1 MKHTRSKYVKSHSKS
16 RRYRRGRSRRGH
28 SRHGRSKPAYHRRK
42 YKTRRRTKQIG
53 GSNGLVQLGYN
64 ATRGMTSTI
73 TNFINTYIGNT
84 PTASPQAT
92 KSQYHHSI

>member
-1 MKHTRSKYVKSHSKS
+1 MKHTRSIYAKSRSKN
-16 RRYRRGRSRRGH
+16 RRYRRKHSRRKH
-28 SRHGRSKPAYHRRK
+28 SRRK
-42 YKTRRRTKQIG
+42 YKTRRKTKQVG
-53 GSNGLVQLGYN
+53 GNNGLVQLGYN

-92 KSQYHHSI
+92 KSQYYHSV